1 MAMYRIPAIENFDFA
16 EEVKK
21 YQMVKAKFKRYCQT
35 WNTICERVKFN
46 RRKQEVNET
55 VDEFITDLYR
65 LAEHCNFGALHDELV
80 RDRIVVGI
88 RDSKLSEK
96 LQMESELT
104 LESTVI

>member
-16 EEVKK
+16 KEVKK
-21 YQMVKAKFKRYCQT
+21 YQTVKAKFKRYCQT